1 MASFLKKL
9 SRRVA
14 LRALL
19 LRERVESGVSFNLV
33 SPRLYDDPY
42 SIYRRLREKDPVHRS
57 RLFDGWVLSKHADID
72 AVLRDHKLF
81 SNDERKGEE
90 NLSEER
96 RSEVHSMLY
105 LDPPDH
111 TRVRSLVS
119 KAFTPR
125 AIEALRPRIEQI
137 VDGLL
142 DEVEDSEGFDVME
155 SLAFPLPIIVIAEML
170 GVPPSDRDRFKVWS
184 NDVARTL
191 EPRNSE
197 QQVQRSQRSWE
208 EIREYFS
215 GIIERRRRE
224 PSGDLISALIAAEEE
239 GDKLSHEELLV
250 MLLLLLVA
258 GNETTKNLIGN
269 GLYAMLRHPDQLA
282 RLRENPEVLESAI
295 EEMLRYDSPV
305 QIDGRTALEDALIG
319 GKQVKKGQYLLLLM
333 GAANRDADAFP
344 DADRLDLG
352 RKAKSHMSFGRGIHH
367 CLGAPLARVEGHI
380 AFRKLLER
388 FSEIRLGETPQYRD
402 QIVLRGLKSLKV
414 RVERAKVGSKFYA
427 SVSKNLGT
435 GD

>member
-1 MASFLKKL
+1 MAGFIRKW

-14 LRALL
+14 LRMLL

-33 SPRLYDDPY
+33 SRRLYDDPY

-72 AVLRDHKLF
+72 AVLRDHRRF

-142 DEVEDSEGFDVME
+142 DEVEDSGSFDVME
-155 SLAFPLPIIVIAEML
+155 SLAFPLPITVIAEML

-197 QQVQRSQRSWE
+197 EQLQRSQRSWQD
-208 EIREYFS
+208 IREYFS
-215 GIIERRRRE
+215 GIIEERRKK

-269 GLYAMLRHPDQLA
+269 GLYALLRHPDQIA
-282 RLRENPEVLESAI
+282 RLRENPDMLESAI

-319 GKQVKKGQYLLLLM
+319 GKQIRKGQYLLLLM
-333 GAANRDADAFP
+333 GAANRDADAFL
-344 DADRLDLG
+344 DADSLDLG
-352 RKAKSHMSFGRGIHH
+352 RKAKSHMSFGRGI
-367 CLGAPLARVEGHI
+367 
-380 AFRKLLER
+380 
-388 FSEIRLGETPQYRD
+388 
-402 QIVLRGLKSLKV
+402 
-414 RVERAKVGSKFYA
+414 
-427 SVSKNLGT
+427 
-435 GD
+435 